1 MSPQRFVISIYRSA
15 SSTSAALL
23 ITSHTN
29 ASCFKWYKSGTNQK
43 VILTRFNMEKGTFA
57 QLSCHLEAF
66 TQRIVERYPDTK
78 DLSSHLQKPS
88 ASKITNYDKVKRTLR
103 WLPTP
108 QRYHQIE
115 IQRKNKEEC
124 IASINFWEKPSEML
138 ILIFCFI
145 QQCKENYYHSWRK
158 YLPKRL

>member
-29 ASCFKWYKSGTNQK
+29 ASCFKWNKTGTNQK
-43 VILTRFNMEKGTFA
+43 VILTRFNMEKRKFA

-78 DLSSHLQKPS
+78 DFIESEKRRLLYYFPELALQKPT
-88 ASKITNYDKVKRTLR
+88 ASKITNCDKVKRNLR
-103 WLPTP
+103 
-108 QRYHQIE
+108 
-115 IQRKNKEEC
+115 
-124 IASINFWEKPSEML
+124 
-138 ILIFCFI
+138 
-145 QQCKENYYHSWRK
+145 
-158 YLPKRL
+158 